1 MSSYQHIKYAQQGY
15 QFVQY
20 EVADKIARIT
30 LNRPEQVN
38 VQSTAL
44 LEELD
49 HAIDAAGADPA
60 VRVICLFGAGRH
72 FSAGHDLGSPEETAH
87 R

>member
-1 MSSYQHIKYAQQGY
+1 MSSYQHIRYAQQDY
-15 QFVQY
+15 QFIRY

-38 VQSTAL
+38 VQSTAM

-49 HAIDAAGADPA
+49 HAIDTAGADQA
-60 VRVICLFGAGRH
+60 VRVFH
-72 FSAGHDLGSPEETAH
+72 
-87 R
+87 